1 MESTLQK
8 SRKNKRF
15 TNRRILISTIGITF
29 LGTLGYKLNLF
40 VILPKN
46 IKNLYDPQFKNSL
59 KGISTQDIISRLKEL
74 KLFKNESLIY
84 ENTSSPIYSEKLI
97 YFNNYWYSE
106 AELYLYTYVARLK
119 NIGFK

>member
-1 MESTLQK
+1 MQK